1 MAREVP
7 LDHEVGN
14 DHLVEQRWARSKQ
27 FCDALEALEFGWRY
41 DQIAQTQTGT
51 QDLAERARIKDSAG
65 IIQALKRRERTAV
78 VTELAVIIILD
89 DPRPRLGGPGQ
100 QFEPARQSRSFQI
113 GYLAFVAGKDST
125 IITQRLQE
133 LGYRQG
139 ENLEFVYR
147 SADGRPEL
155 LDSLAAELVNARPDV
170 LISGFG
176 TLPAKA
182 AKAATSTIPIV
193 FASVGDP
200 VGAGLINSLNRPGAN
215 VTGVTSEASDI
226 VGKRLQLF
234 DDLLPGKRT
243 VAVLMNPDTPFSA
256 LALRELKTAA
266 VAVEQPI
273 QVFEARSAD
282 QVLAGVE
289 AAAKAGAAGLLT
301 LEDALLV
308 STRRQIAERAITT
321 RLPIVYGSRE
331 FAEAGGL
338 ISYGVDRRQMYR
350 RAAEY
355 VVMILKGANPA
366 ELPVEQPTKF
376 ELVINLKAAKAIGL
390 EMPDK
395 LLAVADEVIK

>member
-1 MAREVP
+1 MR
-7 LDHEVGN
+7 
-14 DHLVEQRWARSKQ
+14 
-27 FCDALEALEFGWRY
+27 
-41 DQIAQTQTGT
+41 
-51 QDLAERARIKDSAG
+51 
-65 IIQALKRRERTAV
+65 RREFITLIGGAASWP
-78 VTELAVIIILD
+78 LAAWA
-89 DPRPRLGGPGQ
+89 Q
-100 QFEPARQSRSFQI
+100 QSKSFRI

-125 IITQRLQE
+125 IIMQRLQE

-176 TLPAKA
+176 TLPAKV
-182 AKAATSTIPIV
+182 AKAATTTIPIV

-200 VGAGLINSLNRPGAN
+200 VGAGLINSLNRPGGN
-215 VTGVTSEASDI
+215 VTGVTSEASDV

-266 VAVEQPI
+266 VAAEQPI

-289 AAAKAGAAGLLT
+289 AAAKSGAAGLLT

-350 RAAEY
+350 RAADY
-355 VVMILKGANPA
+355 SSLSSRVFSIAMTAW
-366 ELPVEQPTKF
+366 
-376 ELVINLKAAKAIGL
+376 AAKVSRSEICLSVNG
-390 EMPDK
+390 
-395 LLAVADEVIK
+395 

>member
-1 MAREVP
+1 MR
-7 LDHEVGN
+7 
-14 DHLVEQRWARSKQ
+14 
-27 FCDALEALEFGWRY
+27 
-41 DQIAQTQTGT
+41 
-51 QDLAERARIKDSAG
+51 
-65 IIQALKRRERTAV
+65 RREFITLIGGTASWPLV
-78 VTELAVIIILD
+78 AWAQQG
-89 DPRPRLGGPGQ
+89 RL
-100 QFEPARQSRSFQI
+100 FRI

-125 IITQRLQE
+125 VIMERLQE

-139 ENLEFVYR
+139 ENLQFVYR

-200 VGAGLINSLNRPGAN
+200 VGAGLINSLNRPGGN
-215 VTGVTSEASDI
+215 VTGVTSEASDV

-234 DDLLPGKRT
+234 DDLLPGKQT

-331 FAEAGGL
+331 FADAGGL
-338 ISYGVDRRQMYR
+338 ISYGVDRTEMYR

-355 VVMILKGANPA
+355 VDMILKGKTPS